1 MNPISLNIIF
11 ADGTEK
17 EVTAVAADLVAF
29 EERFD
34 MSIAQLEKN
43 VRMTHLFFLG
53 WNAMRRTKQTEAEFE
68 AWIET
73 VSMVALGQ
81 VKKSKA

>member
-1 MNPISLNIIF
+1 MNPIALTIIF

-17 EVTAVAADLVAF
+17 TVTAVAADLVAF

-53 WNAMRRTKQTEAEFE
+53 WNAMRRTGETKDEFDK
-68 AWIET
+68 WIEGVGM
-73 VSMVALGQ
+73 VSFGE
-81 VKKSKA
+81 VKK

>member
-17 EVTAVAADLVAF
+17 DVTAVAADLVAF

-53 WNAMRRTKQTEAEFE
+53 WNAMRRTGQTNDEFDK
-68 AWIET
+68 WVET
-73 VSMVALGQ
+73 VSMVSLGQ
-81 VKKSKA
+81 VKK

>member
-1 MNPISLNIIF
+1 MNPISLNITF
-11 ADGTEK
+11 ADGTDLD
-17 EVTAVAADLVAF
+17 VTAVAADLVAF

-53 WNAMRRTKQTEAEFE
+53 WNALRRTGQTKDEFDK
-68 AWIET
+68 WIEG
-73 VSMVALGQ
+73 VSMVQLGQ
-81 VKKSKA
+81 VKK

>member
-1 MNPISLNIIF
+1 MNPISLTITF

-53 WNAMRRTKQTEAEFE
+53 WNAMRRTKQTTDDFE
-68 AWIET
+68 TWVESA
-73 VSMVALGQ
+73 SMVSLGQ
-81 VKKSKA
+81 AKK

>member
-1 MNPISLNIIF
+1 MNPISLNITF
-11 ADGTEK
+11 ADGTDK
-17 EVTAVAADLVAF
+17 DVTAVAADLVAF

-53 WNAMRRTKQTEAEFE
+53 WNAMRRTGETTEEFDK
-68 AWIET
+68 WIEG
-73 VSMVALGQ
+73 VSMVQLGQ
-81 VKKSKA
+81 VKK

>member
-1 MNPISLNIIF
+1 MNPISLTITF
-11 ADGTEK
+11 EDGTEK

-53 WNAMRRTKQTEAEFE
+53 WNAMRRTKQTTDDFE
-68 AWIET
+68 TWVESA
-73 VSMVALGQ
+73 SMVSLGQ
-81 VKKSKA
+81 VKK

>member
-1 MNPISLNIIF
+1 MNPISLNITF

-17 EVTAVAADLVAF
+17 DVTAVAADLVAF

-53 WNAMRRTKQTEAEFE
+53 WNALRRTGETTEEFDK
-68 AWIET
+68 WIEG

-81 VKKSKA
+81 VKK

>member
-17 EVTAVAADLVAF
+17 AVTAVAADLVAF

-53 WNAMRRTKQTEAEFE
+53 WNAQRRVGDTKETFE
-68 AWIET
+68 KWVET
-73 VSMVALGQ
+73 VSMVSLGE
-81 VKKSKA
+81 VKK

>member
-1 MNPISLNIIF
+1 MNPISLNITF
-11 ADGTEK
+11 ADGTDK
-17 EVTAVAADLVAF
+17 DVTAVAADLVAF

-53 WNAMRRTKQTEAEFE
+53 WNALRRTGQTKDEFDK
-68 AWIET
+68 WIEG
-73 VSMVALGQ
+73 VSMVQLGQ
-81 VKKSKA
+81 VKK

>member
-53 WNAMRRTKQTEAEFE
+53 WNAMRRTKAATDDFE
-68 AWIET
+68 TWVET
-73 VSMVALGQ
+73 VSMVSLGE
-81 VKKSKA
+81 VKK

>member
-1 MNPISLNIIF
+1 MNPISLNIVF
-11 ADGTEK
+11 ADGTETL
-17 EVTAVAADLVAF
+17 VTAVAADLVAF

-53 WNAMRRTKQTEAEFE
+53 WNAMRRTKQTTDEFQD
-68 AWIET
+68 WCET
-73 VSMVALGQ
+73 VSMVSLGD
-81 VKKSKA
+81 VKKSKG

>member
-1 MNPISLNIIF
+1 MNPISLTITF
-11 ADGTEK
+11 ADGTETQ
-17 EVTAVAADLVAF
+17 VTAVAADLVAF

-53 WNAMRRTKQTEAEFE
+53 WNALKRTKQTTEDFE
-68 AWIET
+68 PWTESVA
-73 VSMVALGQ
+73 MVALGE
-81 VKKSKA
+81 VKKSKG

>member
-1 MNPISLNIIF
+1 MNPIALTIIF

-17 EVTAVAADLVAF
+17 TVTAVAADLVAF

-53 WNAMRRTKQTEAEFE
+53 WNAMRRTGETKDDFDK
-68 AWIET
+68 WIEGVGM
-73 VSMVALGQ
+73 VSLGE
-81 VKKSKA
+81 VKK